1 MPEWIEI
8 LQNSFKFVEHFSH
21 DSPAHALFFCSD
33 IDFSNATL
41 EKALSLQSQVKRQQ
55 RRIKE
60 LQTKILQ
67 TSKNSHS
74 EDKADINLAG
84 PSKECI
90 YISECIKLG
99 KPFEPQFLDSTIHV
113 SPKNPFMSRSREFES
128 HISELEYEFGGK
140 PRFLHVHSALIV
152 AIRRQ
157 INLEWTLGEFR
168 RLWAAKASELVQM
181 LSLRWL
187 VSATDTF
194 ADYPSDECERSV
206 ALMVTLFVNTIKLV
220 ETERHI
226 EGAKNEILPVKETRG
241 VNLFDGLTAFRIKKG
256 DMLENLLSRMD
267 KLSASSMPCS
277 LILQEAMKRII
288 KGPTTFS
295 RIRKLK
301 RFQTK
306 LNI

>member
-1 MPEWIEI
+1 MADSLNSDRIIACKKYDPAIKEISDKPNERFDLIINTDVLEHVPEEHLPSILSDFKQFSNRAIVIPHLGKAAAVLPNGENAHCTIKTVPEWIEI

-74 EDKADINLAG
+74 EDKADINLAV

-220 ETERHI
+220 
-226 EGAKNEILPVKETRG
+226 
-241 VNLFDGLTAFRIKKG
+241 
-256 DMLENLLSRMD
+256 
-267 KLSASSMPCS
+267 
-277 LILQEAMKRII
+277 
-288 KGPTTFS
+288 
-295 RIRKLK
+295 
-301 RFQTK
+301 
-306 LNI
+306 